1 MLRRSRRFTRDFKLK
16 VLREIEGGMRPAE
29 VCRKY
34 ELHPRLIGKWRKQL
48 YDEGERNFLKGPVPS
63 SESNTVAE
71 LERKIGQQ
79 TMEIAFLKKVL
90 QRLETRLRSTPKRG
104 TES

>member
-1 MLRRSRRFTRDFKLK
+1 MLPRSRRFSRDFKLK
-16 VLREIEGGMRPAE
+16 VLREIEAGMKPAE

-34 ELHPRLIGKWRKQL
+34 ELHPRLIGKWRQKL
-48 YDEGERNFLKGPVPS
+48 YDEGERNFLRGPFPS
-63 SESNTVAE
+63 ADSQTIVE

-90 QRLETRLRSTPKRG
+90 QRLEARLRSTRKSG
-104 TES
+104 TN

>member
-1 MLRRSRRFTRDFKLK
+1 MLRRSRRFTRDFKLQ
-16 VLREIEGGMRPAE
+16 VLREIEAGMKAAE

-34 ELHPRLIGKWRKQL
+34 ELHPRLIGKWRQQL
-48 YDEGERNFLKGPVPS
+48 YEAGERNFLRGPFPAAES
-63 SESNTVAE
+63 STVAE

-90 QRLETRLRSTPKRG
+90 QRLETRLRSTPKPG
-104 TES
+104 TKC